1 MESLTIGFNNVL
13 QQLGEWAPRVLLGLV
28 LVFGGWIVA
37 KLVQRAFVA
46 VSKKLGLDKPFEAKA
61 GADAVLPES
70 QRPSVLVG
78 LFAFWVVMLFVVVG
92 FFSALNLTMV
102 AEPLTEMLN
111 RVTSGIPNLLGALV
125 LLGIGWIIASL
136 ARTGIVRLFDRFG
149 VDHRLQNLKLMS
161 AEMAEK
167 RRFSQIVG
175 LLGYGL
181 VILLFAQSAF
191 ELVGLTLV
199 ASTAQGLV
207 DSAVGIL
214 PNLLSAAL
222 IMFVSFLL
230 ASIVRPII
238 QGFLQSSGI
247 DKHSEQFGLTD
258 DPDSKQPSK
267 LSELIANVVFWLMLL
282 FAVPAVLDQLELTPI
297 VEPLRA
303 AWDKVFLALP
313 NIGAAFLLVLATYF
327 AIKIFS
333 PIVRAMLQ
341 NFGVDSLLGKIGL
354 ADLQSKVEDGTVK
367 MSPSEWAT
375 KAIALIV
382 ALIVTQE
389 VMHILGMVYLAEMV
403 QSIVN
408 YIPNVLVAAIIVGFA
423 IKLGSTLGDIAQA
436 SAAGLG
442 ADTSKTVNGVVRV
455 SVLVFGGSVAL
466 AQLGVG
472 GEVVQ
477 GTMIV
482 IAAGIALAF
491 AISVGLGAK
500 PAVEKMIERKFNP

>member
-1 MESLTIGFNNVL
+1 MESLTLGFNNVL
-13 QQLGEWAPRVLLGLV
+13 QQLGEWAPRVLLGFVLV
-28 LVFGGWIVA
+28 LVGWVAA
-37 KLVQRAFVA
+37 KLVQRLFVA
-46 VSKKLGLDKPFEAKA
+46 ISKRLGLDKPFEAKA
-61 GADAVLPES
+61 GSEAVVPES

-78 LFAFWVVMLFVVVG
+78 LFAFWIIMLFVIVG

-111 RVTSGIPNLLGALV
+111 RVTSGIPNLLGAVV
-125 LLGIGWIIASL
+125 LLGIGWMFASL
-136 ARTGIVRLFDRFG
+136 ARTGILRLMDRFG
-149 VDHRLQNLKLMS
+149 ADQKLHNLKLLT

-167 RRFSQIVG
+167 RRFSQVVG
-175 LLGYGL
+175 LLGYAL

-230 ASIVRPII
+230 ASIVRPVV

-247 DKHSEQFGLTD
+247 DKHSGQFGLSD
-258 DPDSKQPSK
+258 DPESKQPSQ
-267 LSELIANVVFWLMLL
+267 LSELIANVVFWMMLL

-297 VEPLRA
+297 VEPLRG

-333 PIVRAMLQ
+333 PVVRAMLQ

-354 ADLQSKVEDGTVK
+354 ADLQNKVEDGTVK
-367 MSPSEWAT
+367 MSPSEGAT
-375 KAIALIV
+375 RAIALVV
-382 ALIVTQE
+382 ALIVLQE
-389 VMHILGMVYLAEMV
+389 VMHILGMTYLAEMV

-408 YIPNVLVAAIIVGFA
+408 YIPNVLVAAVIVGFA

-436 SAAGLG
+436 SASGLG
-442 ADTSKTVNGVVRV
+442 PDTSRTVNGVVRV

-472 GEVVQ
+472 GDVVQ

-491 AISVGLGAK
+491 AISVGLGAR
-500 PAVEKMIERKFNP
+500 PAVEKMIEKKFNP